1 MKRKYLIGILIILCS
16 GVLAIFILQ
25 QLNKEKTKPI
35 VRTPPPPALKFGF
48 PVDSFHI
55 EQATIRNN
63 QNLSD
68 ILSRKGIS
76 MQTIDQI
83 VRTSTSIFDVRKMKK
98 NNHYYFFSSKDS
110 LKNLRYFIYE
120 INQIEYVVYCFED
133 SLHVY
138 KGEKPVTKK
147 IRSSSGSITSSLWNT
162 MEDNNLSPMLAM
174 KLNDIYQWTIDF
186 FGIQK
191 GDQFR
196 VIYEESFVD
205 SVSIGITNV
214 FASEFKH
221 SNEDFYAF
229 QFIKNDTIQYYD
241 EKGRNLKKAFLKA
254 PLEFSRI
261 SSHFTHSRLHPV
273 LKFRR
278 PHLGIDYAA
287 ASGTPV
293 VSIGKGIVTR
303 KGYQAGGGGNYLY
316 IKHNSVY
323 TTCYMHLKGFA
334 KGITTGSHVK
344 QGDLIGYVG
353 STGLATGPHLDFRVF
368 KNGTPVDPLK
378 IKSEPGNPIDKESLP
393 HFTELKDSLMI
404 ELKKITVDKKLTASS
419 R

>member
-1 MKRKYLIGILIILCS
+1 MRRYLIISILALLCIS
-16 GVLAIFILQ
+16 VLVWIFIRLEP
-25 QLNKEKTKPI
+25 KEEPEPI
-35 VRTPPPPALKFGF
+35 VHVPPPPAMKFGF
-48 PVDSFHI
+48 PADSFQI
-55 EQATIRNN
+55 EQSTVKSN

-68 ILSRKGIS
+68 ILSRQGVSLQI
-76 MQTIDQI
+76 IDQI
-83 VRTSTSIFDVRKMKK
+83 ARTTTSVFDVRKMKRGNK
-98 NNHYYFFSSKDS
+98 YFFFSSKDS
-110 LKNLRYFIYE
+110 LNKLIRFVYE
-120 INQIEYVVYCFED
+120 INQVDYVVYDFAD

-138 KGEKPVTKK
+138 RGQKPVTKK
-147 IRSSSGSITSSLWNT
+147 IRTASGTIYSSLWNT
-162 MEDNNLSPMLAM
+162 MEDNNLSPMLTM
-174 KLNDIYQWTIDF
+174 GLNDIFQWSIDF

-205 SVSIGITNV
+205 SVSIGITNI
-214 FASEFKH
+214 FAGEFKH
-221 SNEDFYAF
+221 SREDFYAF

-241 EKGRNLKKAFLKA
+241 EKGKNLKKAFLKA

-278 PHLGIDYAA
+278 PHHGIDYAA

-293 VSIGKGIVTR
+293 VSIGEGVVTR

-316 IKHNSVY
+316 IKHNSEY

-334 KGITTGSHVK
+334 KGIAPGTRVR
-344 QGDLIGYVG
+344 QGQLIGFVG

-368 KNGTPVDPLK
+368 KNGTPIDPLK
-378 IKSEPGNPIDKESLP
+378 VKSEPGKPIPDDYLP
-393 HFTELKDSLMI
+393 QFNQLKDSLMNQLRQI
-404 ELKKITVDKKLTASS
+404 DMKSAGRE
-419 R
+419 

>member
-1 MKRKYLIGILIILCS
+1 MKKKYLIGVFAVLCIC
-16 GVLAIFILQ
+16 VLTWIFIRTD
-25 QLNKEKTKPI
+25 LNNEKPKP
-35 VRTPPPPALKFGF
+35 VVHTPPLVTKFGF

-83 VRTSTSIFDVRKMKK
+83 VRTSTSIFDVRKMKRD
-98 NNHYYFFSSKDS
+98 NNYYFFSSNDS
-110 LKNLRYFIYE
+110 LKSLRYFIYE

-138 KGEKPVTKK
+138 KGEKPVTRK
-147 IRSSSGSITSSLWNT
+147 IRSSSGTITSSLWKT

-174 KLNDIYQWTIDF
+174 GLNKIYQWSIDF

-205 SVSIGITNV
+205 SVSIGITNI

-221 SNEDFYAF
+221 SREDFYAF

-241 EKGRNLKKAFLKA
+241 EKGKNLKKAFLKA

-278 PHLGIDYAA
+278 PHHGIDYAA

-293 VSIGKGIVTR
+293 VSIGEGVVTR

-316 IKHNSVY
+316 IKHNSEY

-334 KGITTGSHVK
+334 KGIAPGTRVR
-344 QGDLIGYVG
+344 QGQLIGFVG

-378 IKSEPGNPIDKESLP
+378 VKSEPGKPIDKESLP
-393 HFTELKDSLMI
+393 QFTELKDSLMI
-404 ELKKITVDKKLTASS
+404 ELKKIIVSEELAASS